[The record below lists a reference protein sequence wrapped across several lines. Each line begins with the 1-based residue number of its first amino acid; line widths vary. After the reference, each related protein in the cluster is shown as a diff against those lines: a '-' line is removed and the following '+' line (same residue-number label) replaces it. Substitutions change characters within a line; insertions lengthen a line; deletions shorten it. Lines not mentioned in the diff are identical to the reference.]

1 MKRRHFLQ
9 AAGISA
15 AATVVAKP
23 ALAQPAP
30 ELRWRLTSSF
40 PKSLDTIYSAAEI
53 FSKAVAEATDNK
65 FQIQVFS
72 AGEIVPAIAAAD
84 AVQNG
89 TVEMCHTS
97 SYYYFGKD
105 PTFAFGTAVPFGL
118 NTRMQNAWMYHGG
131 GMELMNDFYKKFNI
145 IGFPAGNTGAQM
157 GGWFRKEIKDVADL
171 RGLKMRIGGFAGTV
185 IAKVGV
191 VPQQI
196 PGGDIYTA
204 LERGTIDAAEW
215 VGPYEAARLGFQ
227 KVAPYYYYPGWWEGG
242 PMIHNFVNLE
252 KWNSLSPAYRSIVRT
267 ASSLANEWMTS
278 KYDANNPP
286 ALKKMLA
293 ENIVQFRQFPASVM
307 DASLKAALEVYAEVS
322 ARNADFKKVWDS
334 VLAFRNDAYLWW
346 RVAEYSYDDYLI
358 RNRTKT

>member
-9 AAGISA
+9 AAGITA
-15 AATVVAKP
+15 AATAVAKP
-23 ALAQPAP
+23 AIAQPMP

-40 PKSLDTIYSAAEI
+40 PKSLDTIYTAAEI

-65 FQIQVFS
+65 FQIQVFA

-215 VGPYEAARLGFQ
+215 VGPYDDAKLGFQ

-242 PMIHNFVNLE
+242 PMIHNFVNLD
-252 KWNSLSPAYRSIVRT
+252 KWNALNPAYRSLVRT

-278 KYDANNPP
+278 KYDASNPP

-293 ENIVQFRQFPASVM
+293 ENVVQFRQFPASVM

-322 ARNADFKKVWDS
+322 ARNADFKKIWDS
-334 VLAFRNDAYLWW
+334 LLAFRNDAYLWW